1 MKKIS
6 RLLLSLLAGVCLAGV
21 TGVSFAQEHGPH
33 DDLNMR
39 ISQLDTRIDHE
50 MKSGHL
56 PPPEA
61 KHLHDELG
69 KIRAD
74 EHRMEGRGGHLSPKD
89 ETQLN
94 HRVDAVEHE
103 LDQGQD
109 RDHDRH

>member
-1 MKKIS
+1 MKKVS
-6 RLLLSLLAGVCLAGV
+6 RLLLALLAGACLAGL

-33 DDLNMR
+33 EDLNMR

-50 MKSGHL
+50 MKSGHM
-56 PPPEA
+56 PPPQA

-74 EHRMEGRGGHLSPKD
+74 EHHMEGRGGHLLPRD
-89 ETQLN
+89 EEQLN

-103 LDQGQD
+103 LDQ
-109 RDHDRH
+109 DHDHDHEHR